1 MPHRSTEPAPAR
13 PVRRWTY
20 THAGLLAQAPL
31 LWCAASLALGR
42 SPMPGE
48 PSLWSMLLG
57 ITAFIG
63 AAVGLRET
71 LALIVGFVQRRA
83 FGVADPEQRRGLWAM
98 YLSDSHP
105 PLRRWVAALF
115 TTGVV
120 LLCASG
126 ADLQQLPGADLLAPA
141 AAHVEA

>member
-1 MPHRSTEPAPAR
+1 MPPRSDEPARLQPA
-13 PVRRWTY
+13 RRWTY

-48 PSLWSMLLG
+48 PTLWSMLLG
-57 ITAFIG
+57 IGAFIG

-105 PLRRWVAALF
+105 PLRGWVAVLF
-115 TTGVV
+115 ATGVALV
-120 LLCASG
+120 CASG
-126 ADLQQLPGADLLAPA
+126 ADLQQLPGAELLAPA
-141 AAHVEA
+141 AAHAEA